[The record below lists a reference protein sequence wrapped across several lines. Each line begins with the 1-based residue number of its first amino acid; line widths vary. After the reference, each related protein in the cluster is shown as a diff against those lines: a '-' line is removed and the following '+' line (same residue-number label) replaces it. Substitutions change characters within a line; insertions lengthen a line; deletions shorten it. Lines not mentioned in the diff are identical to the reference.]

1 MAITKTTKLIKVE
14 VYPGDTTLENYE
26 PFIVVTMEDMWD
38 DPEDNELPITKRRVE
53 RRGRA
58 YDPHVTD
65 LKTDISDWPTLAQ
78 DIAKKVWRY
87 QKILLDKF
95 GPAWYSGRIKN

>member
-1 MAITKTTKLIKVE
+1 MAVTKTTNLVKVE

-26 PFIVVTMEDMWD
+26 PFMVVTLQDVWD
-38 DPEDNELPITKRRVE
+38 DPDDDELPLTKLRVE

-58 YDPHVTD
+58 YDPEVPN

-87 QKILLDKF
+87 
-95 GPAWYSGRIKN
+95 

>member
-1 MAITKTTKLIKVE
+1 MAVTRTTNLVKVE

-26 PFIVVTMEDMWD
+26 PFMVVTLQDVWD
-38 DPEDNELPITKRRVE
+38 DPDDDELPLTKLRVE

-58 YDPHVTD
+58 YDPEVPN

-87 QKILLDKF
+87 
-95 GPAWYSGRIKN
+95 